1 MSKEASHVI
10 VNNKKTGLIGFDTET
25 LMPGANK
32 IPTETAKK
40 MKAHPVIKVMI
51 EEGLLEFPEMVTEDN
66 GVTKLSPG
74 EAVALI
80 ESTVDEELLKAWQ
93 KADKRKLVLDT
104 IKKQLEK
111 LAAPVQLRSGATLEN
126 K

>member
-10 VNNKKTGLIGFDTET
+10 VNNKKTGLIGFETET

-32 IPTETAKK
+32 ISSETAKK

-51 EEGLLEFPEMVTEDN
+51 EEGTLEFPESVTEEA
-66 GVTKLSPG
+66 GISKLSPG
-74 EAVALI
+74 EAISLV
-80 ESTVDEELLKAWQ
+80 ESTVDAELLTSWSKGE
-93 KADKRKLVLDT
+93 KRKPVESA

-111 LAAPVQLRSGATLEN
+111 LAAPVELRGGVKSEN